1 MVSCGMANS
10 SREHEA
16 KTSKGGKL
24 RAAVALGAL
33 AAAGYYFY
41 ASKNAKKHRNDV
53 AEWAR
58 SFKKEVIKQLENAK
72 EINQETI
79 GEAVDRAVGAYQ
91 SLKAVDTSE
100 LLKAARELK
109 DHWKEF
115 AEDFAEEGKRS
126 VRTVRRGLKRA
137 TKDL

>member
-1 MVSCGMANS
+1 MANS

-16 KTSKGGKL
+16 GTSKGGKL

-41 ASKNAKKHRNDV
+41 ASKNAKKHREDTV
-53 AEWAR
+53 QWAR
-58 SFKKEVIKQLENAK
+58 GFKKEVMKQLEVAN
-72 EINQETI
+72 EINRETI
-79 GEAVDRAVGAYQ
+79 GEAVDRAVGAYEN
-91 SLKAVDTSE
+91 LKAVDTSE
-100 LLKAARELK
+100 LVKAARELK

-115 AEDFAEEGKRS
+115 AAEFADEGMRS

-137 TKDL
+137 T

>member
-1 MVSCGMANS
+1 MVNS

-16 KTSKGGKL
+16 EPSKGGKL
-24 RAAVALGAL
+24 RVVGAVGGW

-41 ASKNAKKHRNDV
+41 ASKNANKHRNDV

-58 SFKKEVIKQLENAK
+58 SFKEEVIKQLENAK

-109 DHWKEF
+109 DHWEEF

-126 VRTVRRGLKRA
+126 VRTVRRGFKRA
-137 TKDL
+137 TRDL